1 MQKLKSM
8 NKDKIVKV
16 FKILRDADPEPVT
29 ELTFKSHFQLLIA
42 VILSAQ
48 ATDKSV
54 NAATSKLF
62 KDAPSP
68 EKIFKLGVRKLKSYI
83 KTIGLYNAKAGN
95 VIATSEIIWKQYK
108 NKIPQTREE
117 LMKLPGVGRK
127 TANVVLNNAFG
138 QHTIGV
144 DTHVFRVSNR
154 LGLAPGKT
162 VEIVE
167 KKLIKNIPDEESIE
181 NWGQGFDGI
190 TYIFETSNTKDY
202 FFKTY
207 WTPTAQDSLK
217 EALVVQKF
225 VDRCLEITASKQIWS
240 DFSSKIPFECY
251 INGGPMV
258 ACRALTKKERR
269 KLKKERENYR
279 QHGI

>member
-1 MQKLKSM
+1 M
-8 NKDKIVKV
+8 NKDKIIKV
-16 FKILRDADPEPVT
+16 FETLRNEQPEPVT
-29 ELTFKSHFQLLIA
+29 ELSFKSHFQLLIA

-62 KDAPSP
+62 KDAPTP
-68 EKIFKLGVRKLKSYI
+68 EKIFKLGVRKLKTYI
-83 KTIGLYNAKAGN
+83 KTIGLYNAKAIN
-95 VIATSEIIWKQYK
+95 VIATSEIIWKEYK
-108 NKIPQTREE
+108 NKIPRTREE

-167 KKLIKNIPDEESIE
+167 QKLMKSIPDE
-181 NWGQGFDGI
+181 
-190 TYIFETSNTKDY
+190 
-202 FFKTY
+202 FKKHAHHWLIILGRYTCIARK
-207 WTPTAQDSLK
+207 PKCSLCN
-217 EALVVQKF
+217 VVKY
-225 VDRCLEITASKQIWS
+225 CSYKSKNLN
-240 DFSSKIPFECY
+240 D
-251 INGGPMV
+251 
-258 ACRALTKKERR
+258 
-269 KLKKERENYR
+269 
-279 QHGI
+279 